1 MRPLVLVTGPPA
13 TRSGY
18 GAHTRDL
25 IHALIGMDRFDIH
38 INSLR
43 WGNTPMNALNEQD
56 PKDKLIID
64 RLLTSDSLPRQP
76 DIHFQVSV
84 PNEFTPIAK
93 YNIGI
98 TAGMENTI
106 PKPEW
111 IEGLNRMDMNI
122 AVSEFVKATFTSSIY
137 DRVDEKTKQ
146 PVGELKL
153 IKPME
158 VLFEGAD
165 LNIYKKTKEF
175 SKELVDEMEK
185 IPEKFAFLY
194 TGHWL
199 QGDLGQDRKDTGMLL
214 KVFLETFK
222 NKKNPP
228 ALIMKTSGATFSVID
243 RNTMLEKIEDIK
255 RSVKGKLPNVYL
267 LHGDLLDE
275 EINELYNHPKVKVH
289 ITFTHGEG
297 FGRPLLEA
305 CFSEKPII
313 APDWGGQKDF
323 LNNKNAV
330 LLPGTLID
338 VHKSAVPKE
347 MLQSG
352 AQWFAVN
359 YQYAGQMMFKV
370 FKEYKKYTLPAKRL
384 AISNRAKFSLEGMDK
399 KFEEILNKYLPKF
412 EEIPQAVNL
421 KLPKLR
427 KVNTP
432 DNDKGSMGV
441 PTKKLPQLKKVNHG
455 K

>member
-1 MRPLVLVTGPPA
+1 MKPLVLVTGPPA

-25 IHALIGMDRFDIH
+25 IWALIGMDKFDIH

-43 WGNTPMNALNEQD
+43 WGNTPMNALDENN

-64 RLLTSDSLPRQP
+64 RLMTSNSLPRQP

-84 PNEFTPIAK
+84 PNEFTQVGK

-111 IEGLNRMDMNI
+111 IEGLNRMDVNI
-122 AVSEFVKATFTSSIY
+122 AVSEFVKSTFASAVY
-137 DRVDEKTKQ
+137 DKLDDKTKQ
-146 PVGELKL
+146 KVGEVKL
-153 IKPME
+153 MKPME

-175 SKELVDEMEK
+175 SKELVDEMK
-185 IPEKFAFLY
+185 SIPEKFVFLY

-199 QGDLGQDRKDTGMLL
+199 QGDLGQDRKDTGML
-214 KVFLETFK
+214 VNTFLETFK
-222 NKKNPP
+222 NKKRKP
-228 ALIMKTSGATFSVID
+228 ALLLKTSGSSFSIID
-243 RNTMLEKIEDIK
+243 RNEILKKIEDIK
-255 RSVKGKLPNVYL
+255 ALVSGDLPNIYI

-275 EINELYNHPKVKVH
+275 EMNELYNHPKVKAH

-313 APDWGGQKDF
+313 APNWSGQVDF
-323 LNNKNAV
+323 LNKSNAV
-330 LLPGTLID
+330 LLPGILTD
-338 VHKSAVPKE
+338 VHKSAIPKE
-347 MLQSG
+347 MLQENS
-352 AQWFAVN
+352 QWFTVN
-359 YQYAGQMMFKV
+359 YQYASKVMIDV
-370 FKEYKKYTLPAKRL
+370 FKNYKKYTLNAKKL
-384 AISNRAKFSLEGMDK
+384 AIVNKGKFSLAAMNK
-399 KFEEILNKYLPKF
+399 KFENILNKYLPKF
-412 EEIPQAVNL
+412 EQQPQAVNL
-421 KLPKLR
+421 KLPKLKR
-427 KVNTP
+427 VGN
-432 DNDKGSMGV
+432 NE
-441 PTKKLPQLKKVNHG
+441 PTKMKLPKLKRI
-455 K
+455 

>member
-25 IHALIGMDRFDIH
+25 IWALIGMDRFDIH

-76 DIHFQVSV
+76 DIHFQISV

-185 IPEKFAFLY
+185 IPEKFVFLY

-199 QGDLGQDRKDTGMLL
+199 QGDLGQDRKDTGMLV
-214 KVFLETFK
+214 KTFLETFS
-222 NKKNPP
+222 NKKNQP
-228 ALIMKTSGATFSVID
+228 ALVLKTSGHSFSIID
-243 RNTMLEKIEDIK
+243 RNTMLQKVADIK
-255 RSVKGKLPNVYL
+255 NTVKGKLPNVYI
-267 LHGDLLDE
+267 LHGDLMDE
-275 EINELYNHPKVKVH
+275 EMNELYNHPKVKAH

-313 APDWGGQKDF
+313 APDWSGQKDF
-323 LNNKNAV
+323 LHKNNTV
-330 LLPGTLID
+330 LLPGTLTN
-338 VHKSAVPKE
+338 VHASAIPKE
-347 MLQSG
+347 MLQEGSK
-352 AQWFAVN
+352 WFTVN
-359 YQYAGQMMFKV
+359 YQYASKIMLDVYKN
-370 FKEYKKYTLPAKRL
+370 YKKYTLNAKTL
-384 AISNRAKFSLEGMDK
+384 AIVNKGRFSLAAMNK
-399 KFEEILNKYLPKF
+399 KFENILDQYLPKF
-412 EEIPQAVNL
+412 EEQPQAVNL
-421 KLPKLR
+421 KLPKLK
-427 KVNTP
+427 KV
-432 DNDKGSMGV
+432 GSE
-441 PTKKLPQLKKVNHG
+441 PTTAPKIKLPKLKRV
-455 K
+455 